1 MKNGFGIM
9 DVVFLAI
16 MVWEAWKFPR
26 PLVIPPTSTP

>member
-1 MKNGFGIM
+1 MKSGFGIM

-26 PLVIPPTSTP
+26 PIALPQGPAA